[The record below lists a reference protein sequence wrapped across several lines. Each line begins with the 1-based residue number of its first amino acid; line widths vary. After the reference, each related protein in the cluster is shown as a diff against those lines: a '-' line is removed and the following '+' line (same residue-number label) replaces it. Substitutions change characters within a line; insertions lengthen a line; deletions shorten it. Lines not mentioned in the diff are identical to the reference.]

1 MASLTCISDRG
12 SRTIGRIAPI
22 ADLLFRIWIANIFFK
37 AGLTKI
43 SNWPSTL
50 FLFESEYA
58 VPLLSPEIAAYL
70 ATAAELTLPV
80 LLVLGFGTR
89 FVALALFTFNIAA
102 VISYPGLTEA
112 GRDLH
117 TYWGFILL
125 ALMAH
130 GGGVLSVDG
139 WLARRRQA
147 RRDGEP
153 PAVT

>member
-1 MASLTCISDRG
+1 MASLTCTSDYG
-12 SRTIGRIAPI
+12 SKTIGRIAPI
-22 ADLLFRIWIANIFFK
+22 VDLLFRVWIATIFFK

-43 SNWPSTL
+43 SSWPSTL

-89 FVALALFTFNIAA
+89 FVALALFAFNIAA
-102 VISYPGLTEA
+102 VISYPGLNEV

-117 TYWGFILL
+117 TYWGLMLL

-130 GGGVLSVDG
+130 GGGMLSVDG
-139 WLARRRQA
+139 WLAYRRRT
-147 RRDGEP
+147 RRGAELS
-153 PAVT
+153 AAT